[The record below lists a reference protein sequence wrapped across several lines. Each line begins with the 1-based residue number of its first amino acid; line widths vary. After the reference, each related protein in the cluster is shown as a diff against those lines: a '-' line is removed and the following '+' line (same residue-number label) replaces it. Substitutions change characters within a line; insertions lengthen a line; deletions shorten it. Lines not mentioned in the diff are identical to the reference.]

1 MKLLTNPIVLRMAL
15 VFVAGS
21 FAFVVGLLLMKRMR
35 RSISDE
41 ASFSDASTSSVSES
55 FPLHTYHAV
64 IQQLKQQKHEL
75 QSLQVAE
82 RRRARTSENIS
93 AAVLANLSSGVLFF
107 TPNGLVRQANASA
120 KQILGF
126 ASPTGMSAAEIF
138 REAELISSS
147 QTTYA
152 NLAEAVNAG
161 LREKTRFQRLEARY
175 RTPAG
180 KERALDI
187 TISPV
192 HAPDSEAPGAAGP
205 GMAGQGVAGLGVACL
220 INDRTEVTEI
230 RRQEEL
236 RGEMSAEMALG
247 LRNSLT
253 TIAGYAQQLA
263 ASREPELARQLASDI
278 AVEAA
283 HLDRTIGGFL
293 AGAKGARA
301 GSKA

>member
-1 MKLLTNPIVLRMAL
+1 VRLLTNPIVLRMAL

-180 KERALDI
+180 EERALDI

-205 GMAGQGVAGLGVACL
+205 GMAGLNVAGLGVACL

-293 AGAKGARA
+293 ASAKGARA

>member
-126 ASPTGMSAAEIF
+126 ASPTGMSASEIF

-205 GMAGQGVAGLGVACL
+205 GVACLGVACL

-283 HLDRTIGGFL
+283 HLDSTIGGFL
-293 AGAKGARA
+293 ASAKGARA

>member
-180 KERALDI
+180 EERALDI

-205 GMAGQGVAGLGVACL
+205 GVACLGVACL

-236 RGEMSAEMALG
+236 RGELSAEMALG

-253 TIAGYAQQLA
+253 TIADYAQQLA